1 MMLCKLSLK
10 NIKKS
15 FKDYTIYFF
24 TLILGVAIFYVFNAI
39 DSQTVLLETKES
51 TYDIIELMTQTLSAV
66 SIFVSFILG
75 FLIIYASRFLI
86 KRRNKEFAI
95 YMTLGMSKRKI
106 SMILFIE
113 TIIIGLLSLGVG
125 LGLGVILSQLMSLL
139 VANMFE
145 ADMTNFAFTFS
156 KGALIKTIIYFSIM
170 YLLVMIFNTI
180 QISRCKLI
188 DLINANKRSEKVK
201 IKNPII
207 CTIIFLIAV
216 VILGYCYYRVSMP
229 DGTSSLTVRDMG
241 IMITLGAFSTF
252 LLFWSL
258 SGLMLK
264 IVQSMKNIYYKG
276 LNSFTLRQISSKI
289 NTTVFSMTIICLMLF
304 VTICVLSS
312 SLSIKNSMTSNL
324 KELAPADI
332 ELMKKRN
339 IPKELQDD
347 YGYTDGQI
355 ESSYKTISETLK
367 ELNIDEDK
375 YLKDQTTLHLYTDE
389 AITYAT
395 TMGIELESMK
405 KMYPYLDYT
414 SPEIIVKLSEYN
426 KVAKMFNNKT
436 YSLDDDEYMI
446 IGDYESM
453 TELRN
458 KALKIGTPLTIFG
471 KELTPKY
478 KEVKDGF
485 IEMSSNHIT
494 DGIIVVPD
502 EVINISSTSP
512 RLEEEYMVANYK
524 ANDEKTK
531 ENIEEVFTNPELN
544 NLYPDITLNGT
555 TRIAI
560 YDASVG
566 LGAMITF
573 IGLYLGIIFLISSAA
588 LLALK
593 ELSESADNIT
603 RYTMLRRIGATDKQL
618 NKALFRQIAIFFIF
632 PLIIAIIHSIF
643 GIKFCT
649 FILETFGKEEMLAS
663 VSMTMLF
670 LILIYGGYFLITYYC
685 SKNIIKEKRT

>member
-685 SKNIIKEKRT
+685 SKNIIKEKRI

>member
-531 ENIEEVFTNPELN
+531 QEIEEVFINPELN
-544 NLYPDITLNGT
+544 DLYPDVTLNGT

-560 YDASVG
+560 YDASIG

-685 SKNIIKEKRT
+685 SKNIIKEKRI